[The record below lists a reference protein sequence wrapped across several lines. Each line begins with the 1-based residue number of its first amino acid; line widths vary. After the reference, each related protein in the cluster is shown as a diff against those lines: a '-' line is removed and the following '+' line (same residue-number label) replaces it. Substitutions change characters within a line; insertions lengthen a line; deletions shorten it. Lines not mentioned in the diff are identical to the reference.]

1 MINFRSTAKLSLQ
14 ISMLGIQHFGD
25 SFADIPKYVQ
35 KAEKALQ
42 RGRLDSALSQ
52 YLRVLRLDP
61 GNAGAKESVADVYA
75 SLNQPALAAEQLS
88 ELFHFY
94 AEKSNLS
101 KATLTYK
108 RLGRLRPVL
117 PEEALLFAR
126 LSEKANPREAVFA
139 YEAALNGYRTL
150 CRDEEVF
157 QILERLTKLDPTPER
172 FQQLGDAAIKQG
184 LTREAAAAYTGVAL
198 EFQRHGVD
206 SSGQFAKAY
215 GLDPANPVAALGHGS
230 ALLETDPVQAV
241 RILEP
246 LANYPS
252 SPAEAREPYG
262 IALMRAG
269 RPLEAEPHLWELF
282 QRDPRNWLDKVI
294 ELIGHT
300 IDAGQEEHAVDLSLR
315 LEEFQR
321 RVGLRREFV
330 SLTKQMVGKRKL
342 GPVFLEYLATLYDSA
357 NHETDLTAILARL
370 FDHYM
375 TTGDF
380 ARATGALERAVDV
393 DAYEGGHQAR
403 LESLRGKVDSGRL
416 GGLEHRLAA
425 IRTATAIQEEN
436 PPAANRLAVLEDLM
450 VEAELFC
457 RYALT
462 ARAGAAVAKIRETF
476 PFEEEHNLR
485 LRELCIAV
493 GLQPRGTPSVAIQ
506 ASATPVLQAVG
517 LLKRSSY
524 LDVLLAEVTRAKAQQ
539 SPLTL
544 LLLEFSTPHT
554 PQDGESRAWHEVMQN
569 AGETVCANLRHSDL
583 AVRYGPA
590 QIAVLLASTP
600 EKDASLV
607 IDDLRRAL
615 KKACWGGTCAPVVTA
630 GIAEAKLDALFDA
643 ADIATELINR
653 VEDTLEQAK
662 SAEAGTAHAL
672 AYSSPTV
679 CLAEC
684 SPL

>member
-1 MINFRSTAKLSLQ
+1 
-14 ISMLGIQHFGD
+14 MLGIQHLGQ
-25 SFADIPKYVQ
+25 SSADISKYVQ

-42 RGRLDSALSQ
+42 KGKLKSALGQ

-61 GNAGAKESVADVYA
+61 ANAGAKESVAEVYA

-108 RLGRLRPVL
+108 RLSRLRPVL

-126 LSEKANPREAVFA
+126 LSGRSNQRETILA

-150 CRDEEVF
+150 RRDEQVY
-157 QILERLTKLDPTPER
+157 QILERLTRLDPTAER
-172 FQQLGDAAIKQG
+172 FQQLADAAIQQG
-184 LTREAAAAYTGVAL
+184 LKREAAAAYNGVAL

-206 SSGQFAKAY
+206 GSEPYAKAY

-230 ALLETDPVQAV
+230 ALLATDAAQAV

-269 RPLEAEPHLWELF
+269 RPVEAEPYIWELF
-282 QRDPRNWLDKVI
+282 QRDPRNRLEKVI

-300 IDAGQEEHAVDLSLR
+300 IDAGQEEHAVDLSQR

-330 SLTKQMVGKRKL
+330 AFTKRMAGKRHL

-357 NHETDLTAILARL
+357 NHETDLTATLARL
-370 FDHYM
+370 FDHYL

-380 ARATGALERAVDV
+380 ERAAGALERAVDV

-403 LESLRGKVDSGRL
+403 LESLRGKVDAGRL
-416 GGLEHRLAA
+416 GGLDHRLAG
-425 IRTATAIQEEN
+425 IRTMTAIQQEK
-436 PPAANRLAVLEDLM
+436 PPAANHLADFEDLM
-450 VEAELFC
+450 VEAEIFC
-457 RYALT
+457 RYSLLAQ
-462 ARAGAAVAKIRETF
+462 AGGTVAKIREKF
-476 PFEEEHNLR
+476 PFEEEHNPR
-485 LRELCIAV
+485 LRELCITL
-493 GLQPRGTPSVAIQ
+493 GLQPRGAPVARLRAPAGFPPQ
-506 ASATPVLQAVG
+506 AGG

-524 LDVLLAEVTRAKAQQ
+524 LDVLLAEVARSKAQA

-544 LLLEFSTPHT
+544 LLLEFSAPDSA
-554 PQDGESRAWHEVMQN
+554 PEGDPCACQQLMQN
-569 AGETVCANLRHSDL
+569 AGETVCSHLRHSDL

-590 QIAVLLASTP
+590 QIAVLLANTP
-600 EKDASLV
+600 GKDASLV

-615 KKACWGGTCAPVVTA
+615 KKASGDSVCAPLLTVGV
-630 GIAEAKLDALFDA
+630 AEANLDPRFDT
-643 ADIATELINR
+643 ADIATEVINR
-653 VEDTLEQAK
+653 VEDALEQAK
-662 SAEAGTAHAL
+662 SAEAGAAYAL
-672 AYSSPTV
+672 AYSAPAV
-679 CLAEC
+679 RLAEFG
-684 SPL
+684 PR